1 MVKQM
6 RDMDRYKA
14 LMQAEKVHSTLLSIS
29 RGDSVATDE
38 NALFITEC
46 TIEELVKAAEDTKHY
61 LLALI
66 RTEDELHE

>member
-1 MVKQM
+1 MS
-6 RDMDRYKA
+6 DMDRYRA

-29 RGDSVATDE
+29 RGDSASTDE
-38 NALFITEC
+38 NALFVSEC

-66 RTEDELHE
+66 KTEDEVHE